1 MFRVTFD
8 ERVPEVDV
16 GLKNALKDSG
26 GIGDAGGEGVAVRDE
41 LSYDDVVLFEA
52 FADYMGVDL
61 FEVPDA
67 CAGPKQ
73 IEDL

>member
-1 MFRVTFD
+1 MFTVPFD

-16 GLKNALKDSG
+16 GLKNALKGAG
-26 GIGDAGGEGVAVRDE
+26 GVGDVGGEGVAVRHE

-73 IEDL
+73 IQNM